1 MSSAPPACSAAR
13 WPWRRTTPSTAFQK
27 SLIDQPL
34 MTNVLADLALEVEA
48 ATALAFRL
56 ARAFDAPTDP
66 AEAPFR
72 RLVTPAAK
80 FWVCKRG
87 PIVAAETLEVLGG
100 NG

>member
-1 MSSAPPACSAAR
+1 
-13 WPWRRTTPSTAFQK
+13 
-27 SLIDQPL
+27 